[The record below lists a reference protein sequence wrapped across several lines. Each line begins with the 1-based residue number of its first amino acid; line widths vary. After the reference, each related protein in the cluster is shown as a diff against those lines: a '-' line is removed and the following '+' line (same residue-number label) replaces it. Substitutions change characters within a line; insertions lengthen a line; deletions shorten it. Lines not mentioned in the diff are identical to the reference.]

1 MIPEPSTMSTNHTSF
16 LYDNS
21 LLGIEIEIMNAH
33 VLMPGDLS
41 ILTHETENQSQKPVI
56 RGQ

>member
-1 MIPEPSTMSTNHTSF
+1 MIPEASTMSTNHTSF

-21 LLGIEIEIMNAH
+21 LLGIEIEITNAH

-41 ILTHETENQSQKPVI
+41 ILTHETEISHRNQ
-56 RGQ
+56 